1 MIAGLAELQEFIA
14 QLLVR
19 FVGAPPEGGPGGR
32 LLLANAPHLHAE
44 MRGVEV
50 DRDPVGRENPI
61 ERVDD
66 LASQPLLHRE
76 ATRVQPHHTRQFRKP
91 DDALVRDIPD
101 PGLAKEWESM
111 MLADGVER

>member
-1 MIAGLAELQEFIA
+1 MVAGLAELQEFVA

-66 LASQPLLHRE
+66 LASSRSCIE
-76 ATRVQPHHTRQFRKP
+76 KRRAYSRTTRVS
-91 DDALVRDIPD
+91 L
-101 PGLAKEWESM
+101 ESPM
-111 MLADGVER
+111 MRSCATYPIQAWPKKGKA